1 LRWVGAGI
9 SVTEVVGSY
18 EAMDEYRGTGRISRL
33 ADRMR
38 ARRVSGYDGNGD
50 RDGQPLGT
58 GQAGDGRGT
67 GTGAGRLH
75 RVC

>member
-1 LRWVGAGI
+1 
-9 SVTEVVGSY
+9 
-18 EAMDEYRGTGRISRL
+18 MDEYRGTGRISRL

-38 ARRVSGYDGNGD
+38 ARRVRGYDEYGEYDDGD
-50 RDGQPLGT
+50 GRPLGT

-67 GTGAGRLH
+67 GTGADRLH